1 MWRSDTG
8 RRRGPGAADGAAW
21 GELFQLWSD
30 AGHRETLSTYQ
41 LGYLR
46 PRRTGLRRPRPPVPL
61 LQLLVRPGG
70 SIDFADDRTGF
81 LGLGTT
87 PGPQR
92 VLTLWAD
99 HLVSV
104 HHGSDWIYVI
114 DADQPLPATWLEL
127 VSRHGAVSGR
137 PRYAVVTAAFDGPT
151 PSGMFR
157 LADVDATTHTTLTH
171 IDDRR
176 RSAKGRLPTRMRVGT
191 RAGGQEPPRW

>member
-1 MWRSDTG
+1 MWRFDTG
-8 RRRGPGAADGAAW
+8 RRRAPGADDEAAW

-30 AGHRETLSTYQ
+30 AGHREALTTYQ

-61 LQLLVRPGG
+61 LQLLVLPGG

-87 PGPQR
+87 PGRQR

-114 DADQPLPATWLEL
+114 DADRPFPDTWLDL
-127 VSRHGAVSGR
+127 VSPHGAVSGR
-137 PRYAVVTAAFDGPT
+137 PRYAVVTASFAGPT

-176 RSAKGRLPTRMRVGT
+176 AAPRQRLPIRTRI
-191 RAGGQEPPRW
+191 A